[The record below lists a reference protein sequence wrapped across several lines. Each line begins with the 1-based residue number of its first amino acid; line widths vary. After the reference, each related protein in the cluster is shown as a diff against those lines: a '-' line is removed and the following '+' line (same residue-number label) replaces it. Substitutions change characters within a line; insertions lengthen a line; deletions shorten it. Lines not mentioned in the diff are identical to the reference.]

1 MELTRRQMIAAAML
15 GGGALAL
22 PAAARAALP
31 AGGTMRRIE
40 AARAAI
46 ERHGA
51 GIPFRDRIG
60 IADFGLHSR
69 LPRFFLIDMEAGTER
84 ALLVSHGRGSDPA
97 HSGLLARFSNV
108 PGSAATSDGA
118 YLTAQE
124 YVGQHGAS
132 RRLKGLDPSND
143 QAEPRAIVI
152 HAAWYVA
159 PEMIAEHGK
168 IGRSE
173 GCFAFTGGDLPAVLD
188 RLGPGRLLL
197 AGRFQSG

>member
-1 MELTRRQMIAAAML
+1 MQVTRRQMLAAAL
-15 GGGALAL
+15 IGGGALSL

-31 AGGTMRRIE
+31 RDPAAQRLA
-40 AARAAI
+40 AARAAL

-51 GIPFRDRIG
+51 AIPFRDRVG

-69 LPRFFLIDMEAGTER
+69 LPRFFLIDLESGTTS
-84 ALLVSHGRGSDPA
+84 AHLVAHGRGSDPD
-97 HSGLLARFSNV
+97 HCGRLERFSNR

-118 YLTAQE
+118 YLTAQP

-159 PEMIAEHGK
+159 PTMVAEHGK
-168 IGRSE
+168 LGRSE
-173 GCFAFTGGDLPAVLD
+173 GCFAFTGADLPAILD

-197 AGRFQSG
+197 AGRFHSA